1 MIQQISQENSG
12 RSSSGSNNHFKKLTP
27 GKPKAMRRIFVPL
40 LVLVLSIL
48 WWTSSALSGQL
59 DEKKLLSVV
68 HERLNL
74 SKKIEN
80 LKLEDLSIQKNIH
93 IDLIGLS
100 LWAVRINIK
109 SESPTK
115 EAKTGFL
122 DFITDDNGQF
132 QFENIS
138 ELRNG
143 YPLLEKAW
151 AELKKVDL
159 NTRMGQIIFKGE
171 GQKNITVVTDN
182 FCHFCRTFYK
192 TLPHVYKDRVK
203 EVVSI
208 YLPPE
213 SHPGAELACSVSS
226 YVHSRENLRQYAK
239 QVDDFIFLELS
250 PPTTKDINGANAVI
264 YEAFKSKFSWFAEE
278 FSNLTI
284 EKAFEKLRAGSN
296 IEEQMRYARSLR
308 LPGTPVIFVDG
319 KRIDGMD
326 WKKFERFLTY

>member
-1 MIQQISQENSG
+1 M
-12 RSSSGSNNHFKKLTP
+12 K
-27 GKPKAMRRIFVPL
+27 RIFVPL
-40 LVLVLSIL
+40 LVLSVF

-59 DEKKLLSVV
+59 DEKKLLSSVY
-68 HERLNL
+68 ERLNL
-74 SKKIEN
+74 DKKIEN
-80 LKLEDLSIQKNIH
+80 LKPEHLSIQKKVH
-93 IDLIGLS
+93 VDLKNLS
-100 LWAVRINIK
+100 LWAVKINIK
-109 SESPTK
+109 FESQTK
-115 EAKTGFL
+115 EARTRVL
-122 DFITDDNGQF
+122 DLITDDNVQF

-138 ELRNG
+138 DLKNG

-159 NTRMGQIIFKGE
+159 NTRTGQIIFKGE

-182 FCHFCRTFYK
+182 FCSFCRTFYQ

-226 YVHSRENLRQYAK
+226 YVHSQENLRQYAK

-250 PPTTKDINGANAVI
+250 PPATKDINGANVVI
-264 YEAFKSKFSWFAEE
+264 YEALKSKFSWFAEE

-308 LPGTPVIFVDG
+308 VPGTPVIFVDG
-319 KRIDGMD
+319 KRIDGID